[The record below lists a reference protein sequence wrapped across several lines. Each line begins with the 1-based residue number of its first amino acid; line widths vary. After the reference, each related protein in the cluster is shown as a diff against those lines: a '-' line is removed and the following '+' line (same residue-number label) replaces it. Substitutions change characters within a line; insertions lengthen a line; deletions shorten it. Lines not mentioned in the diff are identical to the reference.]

1 VPPLLPA
8 SRPLDYDGLVAGAL
22 GAPVHG
28 WDFGWLAGRAL
39 GSDPTWSYPRLAR
52 EAVDR
57 STRVLDVDTGGG
69 ELLASLTPLPPRT
82 VATESWPPNLP
93 VARARLGPLG
103 VGVLPAPPDAPLPVP
118 DGTFDLVLSRH
129 GRITPA
135 EVHRVLSP
143 GGTLLTQQVGSQD
156 CAGLNTA
163 LGAAPA
169 QRSGSW
175 TLRGVAGALTA
186 AGFRVVTAREE
197 WPLYTFTDVGAVVY
211 QLRMVPWQIPDFTVD
226 RYDSAL
232 RRLDARI
239 RTDGPL
245 RVRSHRFLLRAAH
258 TFLPPLADDVGR
270 RLRGEPL
277 AAAGTDRAET
287 WPDSTD
293 SRLL

>member
-1 VPPLLPA
+1 VPPPPPG
-8 SRPLDYDGLVAGAL
+8 SPPLDYDELVAGAL

-39 GSDPTWSYPRLAR
+39 GSDPTWSYPQLAR
-52 EAVDR
+52 EALDR

-69 ELLASLTPLPPRT
+69 ELLASLTPLPPHT
-82 VATESWPPNLP
+82 VATEGWPPNLP

-135 EVHRVLSP
+135 EVHRVLTP

-156 CAGLNTA
+156 CAELNTA

-169 QRSGSW
+169 QRPGSW
-175 TLRGVAGALTA
+175 TLRGAAGALTA
-186 AGFRVVTAREE
+186 AGFRVGTAREE

-211 QLRMVPWQIPDFTVD
+211 QLRMVPWQIPDFTLD

-245 RVRSHRFLLRAAH
+245 RVRSHRFLLRA
-258 TFLPPLADDVGR
+258 TR
-270 RLRGEPL
+270 
-277 AAAGTDRAET
+277 T
-287 WPDSTD
+287 S
-293 SRLL
+293 